1 VNTNLASGTPVTD
14 PITANVVEFAP
25 SVLVYLKDGTMLVAN
40 DYWLQDGQFHYT
52 VKYGGE
58 NAIGMDQVDLQR
70 SVDENARRGVKFSLK
85 PKPAMNPNGTAAD
98 QNRGNGETPASAT
111 PATAAPSTT
120 APVTHPAARVLPA
133 AA

>member
-1 VNTNLASGTPVTD
+1 
-14 PITANVVEFAP
+14 
-25 SVLVYLKDGTMLVAN
+25 
-40 DYWLQDGQFHYT
+40 

-120 APVTHPAARVLPA
+120 APVAHPAARVLPA